1 MITSVENLI
10 FNGVDLA
17 DSFSDKDSGTYLIVN
32 SVYGR
37 GITQSDNTL
46 IRVTGM
52 DGAHPSYSRIPVREL
67 VVTLT
72 LKGESFEDLRKR
84 VEVLNGILYTNGKD
98 VPMKFAD
105 EPDRTY
111 YGRLD
116 AVTDVV
122 EVSHIYKAELTFI
135 CADPY
140 KYAPER
146 ILTFP
151 EDVDT
156 AIVDNKGETTVYP
169 TIELTATKKSTF
181 AMISTGGEEDSE
193 YNLIGR
199 PAEIDEDIIDQKTT
213 VVYER
218 GESLDDWTKSGTQ
231 LDEGEV
237 SDGELGT
244 DGSGIHPLSYGTP
257 SGGHQGWYGPAL
269 MREINPIQDF
279 EVEMRLRANTNRP
292 GQLYRIEFYLYDEN
306 MNVLGKMAVRDYAV
320 YNERYAAEGRVG
332 EFLGGR
338 KGYQISKDN
347 YLRERDHFHGLVRM
361 RRIGQRFEVYVARL
375 KTGED
380 EGFHHD
386 ILEVP
391 YTDTANEYQDKLRYI
406 QINILRHTDGPSG
419 SVPRINALKVT
430 ELTQAT
436 VDQTPYVI
444 YPEDVVTFDHK
455 TEEIFIN
462 GEPRMDLKNFG
473 GSFFALEKGDNMLLI
488 TPEDS
493 FETRVSLQERYL

>member
-17 DSFSDKDSGTYLIVN
+17 DSFTDKDDGTYLIVN

-37 GITQSDNTL
+37 GITQTDNTL

-67 VVTLT
+67 VVTLS
-72 LKGESFEDLRKR
+72 LKGESFKDLRKR

-156 AIVDNKGETTVYP
+156 AIVDNRGESIVYP
-169 TIELTATKKSTF
+169 TIELTATEHTTF
-181 AMISTGGEEDSE
+181 AMVALGGDEDSE
-193 YNLIGR
+193 YNLIGQ
-199 PAEIDEDIIDQKTT
+199 PADVDVEVINDKTEIFSESGQTLDSWTDAGTEVDGGVVAGSLSTDNDGIT
-213 VVYER
+213 V
-218 GESLDDWTKSGTQ
+218 
-231 LDEGEV
+231 
-237 SDGELGT
+237 
-244 DGSGIHPLSYGTP
+244 PSYGSDSP
-257 SGGHQGWYGPAL
+257 RWHGPAL
-269 MREINPIQDF
+269 MKEIDPLQDF
-279 EVEMRLRANTNRP
+279 EIEMMLEGRTTELSQTF
-292 GQLYRIEFYLYDEN
+292 RIEFYAFDEN
-306 MNVLGKMAVRDYAV
+306 MNSLGKMAIKDDTLGV
-320 YNERYAAEGRVG
+320 YRKKAEARFGPSAGVDVN
-332 EFLGGR
+332 FP
-338 KGYQISKDN
+338 ISKNN
-347 YLRERDHFHGLVRM
+347 YQYSWDFFFGMLRM
-361 RRIGQRFEVYVARL
+361 RRKGNEFEFYVTRINNNRKHVYSL
-375 KTGED
+375 KETLIDSSNQFMG
-380 EGFHHD
+380 
-386 ILEVP
+386 
-391 YTDTANEYQDKLRYI
+391 KLRYI
-406 QINILRHTDGPSG
+406 QIHIGKFGETERAYGPKIHYIKTS
-419 SVPRINALKVT
+419 
-430 ELTQAT
+430 ELHYTAI
-436 VDQTPYVI
+436 DQTPYII
-444 YPEDVVTFDHK
+444 YPDDVITFDHK
-455 TEEIFIN
+455 AEEILIN
-462 GEPRMDLKNFG
+462 GEPRMGLKNFG

-493 FETRVSLQERYL
+493 FETRVSMQERYL

>member
-10 FNGVDLA
+10 FNGVDLS
-17 DSFSDKDSGTYLIVN
+17 DTFSEEENGTYLIVN

-37 GITQSDNTL
+37 GFTQADNTL

-72 LKGESFEDLRKR
+72 LKGKSFEDLRKR
-84 VEVLNGILYTNGKD
+84 IEVLNGILYTNGKD
-98 VPMKFAD
+98 VPMNFAD

-156 AIVDNKGETTVYP
+156 AIVDNKGEATVYP
-169 TIELTATKKSTF
+169 TIELTATKKTTF
-181 AMISTGGEEDSE
+181 AMVSNGGDEDSE

-199 PAEIDEDIIDQKTT
+199 PADVDET
-213 VVYER
+213 VVDEKTLLFDET
-218 GESLDDWTKSGTQ
+218 GDTLSDWDTPSDFQGDFKAESN
-231 LDEGEV
+231 
-237 SDGELGT
+237 
-244 DGSGIHPLSYGTP
+244 GIFVDSYGTG
-257 SGGHQGWYGPAL
+257 SDWHGPARI
-269 MREINPIQDF
+269 REIDPTEDF
-279 EVEMRLRANTNRP
+279 E
-292 GQLYRIEFYLYDEN
+292 IEFFTSVRTERPEMTFRLSTNFFDEN
-306 MNVLGKMAVRDYAV
+306 MNELGLL
-320 YNERYAAEGRVG
+320 RVWNKTNTRI
-332 EFLGGR
+332 R
-338 KGYQISKDN
+338 KIIEARIGPYTGTNFENYLISSDN
-347 YLRERDHFHGLVRM
+347 YLWENQRVYNGIVRVT
-361 RRIGQRFEVYVARL
+361 RKGSEYTFYAAHITQRGNHIETITQRYNDVN
-375 KTGED
+375 
-380 EGFHHD
+380 
-386 ILEVP
+386 
-391 YTDTANEYQDKLRYI
+391 NEYAGKLKFIRFDAAIYGSNPTPNELSI
-406 QINILRHTDGPSG
+406 TRVRAYRH
-419 SVPRINALKVT
+419 NKV
-430 ELTQAT
+430 L
-436 VDQTPYVI
+436 VDQTPYIVQ
-444 YPEDVVTFDHK
+444 PGDVVTFDHK
-455 TEEIFIN
+455 MEEVLIN

-493 FETRVSLQERYL
+493 FETRVSMQERYL